1 MVLSGNVTNFQ
12 FLLRQEKQ
20 LAEIQTS
27 GLQNHVRIS
36 QLLQRNSGCTCSWSG
51 WISLV
56 AALDGCNH
64 YPVVCNRYT
73 TSEQVQIAG
82 DLLYLRQNLWETA
95 VCLHL

>member
-36 QLLQRNSGCTCSWSG
+36 QFLKEIQTVL
-51 WISLV
+51 
-56 AALDGCNH
+56 ALGL
-64 YPVVCNRYT
+64 
-73 TSEQVQIAG
+73 G
-82 DLLYLRQNLWETA
+82 GYL
-95 VCLHL
+95 